1 VATVTPVLWIC
12 AGCVGSLAAVSPL
25 VDGAA
30 ALRAA
35 WAGMAAPLAAT
46 ATTWI
51 VIERAWSRDPAR
63 VLPTMLHAFALKIV
77 FFLGYVSLALRVF
90 ALEPVPFVVSF
101 TAYFLA
107 LYAAVA
113 VLLQRRLARTFR
125 QAR

>member
-1 VATVTPVLWIC
+1 
-12 AGCVGSLAAVSPL
+12 
-25 VDGAA
+25 
-30 ALRAA
+30 
-35 WAGMAAPLAAT
+35 
-46 ATTWI
+46 
-51 VIERAWSRDPAR
+51 
-63 VLPTMLHAFALKIV
+63 V

>member
-1 VATVTPVLWIC
+1 VLWIC